1 MFVYPLLGILTMC
14 NYVLPLCFSTAALLA
29 TTAMPAA
36 SASNDKLA
44 TAVEQFCLSQQK
56 KGETSDDAKK
66 LCSQVGN
73 TKPAVRTKAGAPD
86 SAPLVRPPVQNA
98 NVPSGPSLA
107 PAPRTAQDD
116 IQTNSVWIVR
126 RDRSQ
131 IFEGYNP
138 IVGGDAPGAA
148 ITFTNDNLQKS
159 QTGNFQGFASYTYYF
174 QREAQP
180 GPIVQSAGIAP
191 WVNSSGALA
200 LPGNP
205 KKPALS
211 AVQTGIE
218 GQAFVYDILPAF
230 SVDLGASPYY
240 QTDFLGGAA
249 IGGFTFH
256 VRPTY
261 EPLHINFD
269 ASENAAIAYRLML
282 FGEVNAVHVSD
293 PGLTNYKR
301 NTDYAWTGGTAQ
313 LRLSF
318 FNGTSLAA
326 LTGSSAL
333 NSILQD
339 RLYTNATM
347 LYYADANSSD
357 VARKYE
363 VEVGY
368 KLSAPSEGGQSS
380 VSVIY
385 SKGNDISMLSAPQDQ
400 VKVQLNY
407 KY

>member
-1 MFVYPLLGILTMC
+1 M
-14 NYVLPLCFSTAALLA
+14 
-29 TTAMPAA
+29 
-36 SASNDKLA
+36 
-44 TAVEQFCLSQQK
+44 
-56 KGETSDDAKK
+56 
-66 LCSQVGN
+66 
-73 TKPAVRTKAGAPD
+73 
-86 SAPLVRPPVQNA
+86 
-98 NVPSGPSLA
+98 
-107 PAPRTAQDD
+107 
-116 IQTNSVWIVR
+116 
-126 RDRSQ
+126 
-131 IFEGYNP
+131 
-138 IVGGDAPGAA
+138 
-148 ITFTNDNLQKS
+148 
-159 QTGNFQGFASYTYYF
+159 
-174 QREAQP
+174 
-180 GPIVQSAGIAP
+180 
-191 WVNSSGALA
+191 
-200 LPGNP
+200 
-205 KKPALS
+205 
-211 AVQTGIE
+211 
-218 GQAFVYDILPAF
+218 YDILPAF

-256 VRPTY
+256 ARPTY

-333 NSILQD
+333 HSILQD
-339 RLYTNATM
+339 RLYTNATV

-368 KLSAPSEGGQSS
+368 KLSAPGGRTIERFCHLFEGQ
-380 VSVIY
+380 
-385 SKGNDISMLSAPQDQ
+385 
-400 VKVQLNY
+400 
-407 KY
+407 